1 MINYRLGELDQRI
14 DIKRE
19 ILVDDG
25 LGGQDVRLENIATC
39 ISAHSR
45 NLSGKEAERYD
56 KLNAT
61 SLNMFV
67 VRYRDDL
74 REDDRIKWG
83 DVQYNIRHIPS
94 NGARQL
100 YTEILAERGVAQ

>member
-1 MINYRLGELDQRI
+1 MINYRPGELDQRI

-19 ILVDDG
+19 ILTDDG
-25 LGGQDVRLENIATC
+25 LGGQDMRLENIATC

-45 NLSGKEAERYD
+45 NLSGKESERYD

-67 VRYRDDL
+67 VRYRNDL
-74 REDDRIKWG
+74 REDDRIEWG
-83 DVQYNIRHIPS
+83 GNSYNIRHIPS
-94 NGARQL
+94 NGGRKL
-100 YTEILAERGVAQ
+100 YTEIIAETGVAL

>member
-1 MINYRLGELDQRI
+1 MKYRPGELDQRI

-19 ILVDDG
+19 VLVSDG
-25 LGGQDVRLENIATC
+25 LGGQDERLENIATC

-45 NLSGKEAERYD
+45 NLSGSESERFD

-67 VRYRDDL
+67 VRYRNDL
-74 REDDRIKWG
+74 REDDRIFWNG
-83 DVQYNIRHIPS
+83 ESYNIRHIPS
-94 NGARQL
+94 NGGRKL
-100 YTEILAERGVAQ
+100 YTEIIAERGVAL

>member
-1 MINYRLGELDQRI
+1 MNYRPGELDQRI

-25 LGGQDVRLENIATC
+25 VGGQDIRLENIATC

-45 NLSGKEAERYD
+45 NLSGKEVERYD

-61 SLNMFV
+61 SLNIFV
-67 VRYRDDL
+67 IRYRSDL
-74 REDDRIKWG
+74 REDDQITWG
-83 DVQYNIRHIPS
+83 GDIYNIRHIPN
-94 NGARQL
+94 NGARKL
-100 YTEILAERGVAQ
+100 YTEILAERGVAL

>member
-1 MINYRLGELDQRI
+1 MNYRPGELDQRI
-14 DIKRE
+14 DIKRMV
-19 ILVDDG
+19 LTDDG
-25 LGGQDVRLENIATC
+25 MGGQDERLENIATC

-45 NLSGKEAERYD
+45 NLSGKESERYD

-67 VRYRDDL
+67 VRYRNDL
-74 REDDRIKWG
+74 REDDRITWG
-83 DVQYNIRHIPS
+83 GEEWNIRHIPS
-94 NGARQL
+94 NGSRKL

>member
-1 MINYRLGELDQRI
+1 MINYRPGELDQRI
-14 DIKRE
+14 TIERE

-25 LGGQDVRLENIATC
+25 IGGQEVTLTNIATC

-45 NLSGKEAERYD
+45 NLSGKESERYD

-67 VRYRDDL
+67 VRYRNDL
-74 REDDRIKWG
+74 REDDRINWG
-83 DVQYNIRHIPS
+83 NIEYNIRHIPN
-94 NGARQL
+94 NGGRKL
-100 YTEILAERGVAQ
+100 YTEIIAERGVAQ